1 MEVLKFGNMV
11 LIILNVY
18 MFLMLPMII
27 SVSKQ
32 MKKENIVIS
41 GFIQNI
47 IFFISMIINMPHWYF
62 LFIKEMISNHK
73 K

>member
-1 MEVLKFGNMV
+1 
-11 LIILNVY
+11 

-47 IFFISMIINMPHWYF
+47 IFFISMIINMPYWYF